1 MTQNPSITEYAL
13 LALLALL
20 WGASYLF
27 IKIAVTEIPP
37 LTLMAIRVTLAC
49 GVLCAAL
56 ALSKQRLPRDTRTWR
71 WLSVQAFFNS
81 IGAWTLLAWGQQHVD
96 AGLAGVLN
104 STSPLFVFAI
114 SAVVSRSTAFDIR
127 RAAGALLGFV
137 GVIIL
142 LGQDVTAGLDDPL
155 LGQLACLAG
164 AALYA
169 CAALYGRRFN
179 SVGALPT
186 ATGTMLCAAVVLI
199 PAAYWVDGVP
209 ATLPSSP
216 AIVSTVVLSV
226 ACTGLALLLYFR
238 LVWTLGPLGVTSQAY
253 LRAGVG
259 VLLGVVVLGETP
271 SLMVWVGL
279 VISIAGVVVIN
290 WPKRTR

>member
-1 MTQNPSITEYAL
+1 
-13 LALLALL
+13 
-20 WGASYLF
+20 
-27 IKIAVTEIPP
+27 
-37 LTLMAIRVTLAC
+37 
-49 GVLCAAL
+49 
-56 ALSKQRLPRDTRTWR
+56 
-71 WLSVQAFFNS
+71 
-81 IGAWTLLAWGQQHVD
+81 
-96 AGLAGVLN
+96 LN
-104 STSPLFVFAI
+104 STSPLFVLAI
-114 SAVVSRSTAFDIR
+114 SAVVSRSTAFDFR
-127 RAAGALLGFV
+127 RAAGALLGFA

-142 LGQDVTAGLDDPL
+142 
-155 LGQLACLAG
+155 G

-169 CAALYGRRFN
+169 CAALYGQRFN

-238 LVWTLGPLGVTSQAY
+238 LVRTLGPLGVTSQAY

-271 SLMVWVGL
+271 SLMVWLGL
-279 VISIAGVVVIN
+279 VIAIAGVVVIN